1 MKVDPEPEPIEFKK
15 VKDEGETVDSAKAV
29 PRPLIPADLG
39 NSGSDGDPEGH
50 SGDRIRTSD
59 IGRRTTTNGGEISP
73 RCRLRKA

>member
-15 VKDEGETVDSAKAV
+15 VQDEGETVYSAV